1 MSNTRIAYR
10 SVTGAPTG
18 AQRAADQEKR
28 IQFVTARNA
37 ALMSQRSIAAHRLT
51 VLRRDIASVHRAIV
65 SEAELSDV
73 QKIQQVLE
81 HARTTEQKLVA
92 EITRLSSKIR

>member
-1 MSNTRIAYR
+1 MSDTRIAYR
-10 SVTGAPTG
+10 TASGAPTG
-18 AQRAADQEKR
+18 VERAAQREQR